1 MAHNS
6 PGVPDVHIDW
16 DTLIQVKTSKNF
28 FSTCLEMVPGN
39 YRFQTSQEVEIFL
52 LFREN
57 FMNPANTRMFPI
69 PIVHYF
75 QGAVESDHCPG
86 SMGPTHFP
94 PPAVASLGQQ
104 ALFFPHI
111 SGLQS
116 ETSYESLQ
124 QSIILTIT
132 LFFVTWEN
140 TPVFSNAVSA
150 EN

>member
-1 MAHNS
+1 
-6 PGVPDVHIDW
+6 
-16 DTLIQVKTSKNF
+16 
-28 FSTCLEMVPGN
+28 MVPSN
-39 YRFQTSQEVEIFL
+39 YRFQTSQEVEIFH

-57 FMNPANTRMFPI
+57 FMNQANPHMFPI

-75 QGAVESDHCPG
+75 QGAVESDCCPG
-86 SMGPTHFP
+86 SMGPAHFP
-94 PPAVASLGQQ
+94 PPAVVSLVQQ

-116 ETSYESLQ
+116 ETSYESFQ

-132 LFFVTWEN
+132 LFFLTWEN
-140 TPVFSNAVSA
+140 TSVFSNALSA